1 MDKFKQEVAIKEQI
15 IDRGISTPKLIK
27 ALTEIPREDFVPE
40 NKKEQTWFDG
50 PLDIGYNSSISAP
63 YLVAKTTDLLGLH
76 GQEKVLEVGTG
87 SGYQAVLLSK
97 LTKMVYSIDIIPE
110 LTALAKDRAKKL
122 GIKNVLFL
130 TGDGSMGYPQ
140 EALFD
145 AIVVTAGSPKI
156 PQPLIAQL
164 RVGGKLIIPVGD
176 EFSQSLLL
184 VKRRTTDIETHP
196 IEAVRFVPLIGRYAW
211 RI

>member
-140 EALFD
+140 EAPFD

-164 RVGGKLIIPVGD
+164 KVGGKLIIPVGD

-184 VKRRTTDIETHP
+184 VKRRVTDIETYP